1 MSVMPDR
8 LAHIHGDE
16 TFDELSRGDLAL
28 IEREA
33 QRLCAAKLVSS
44 DWWNEQLESINPITA
59 ELPFLLSNLA
69 SKALAAE
76 MTKGRGVEILDAG
89 IAIAVTQFILRQGR
103 ERAMAESLREA
114 EEKLE
119 RGDLS

>member
-1 MSVMPDR
+1 MSSMPDR
-8 LAHIHGDE
+8 QQHIHGDE

-33 QRLCAAKLVSS
+33 QRLTAAKLISS
-44 DWWNEQLESINPITA
+44 DWWNEQLEGVNPITA

-76 MTKGRGVEILDAG
+76 ITKGRGVEILDAG
-89 IAIAVTQFILRQGR
+89 IAIAVTQFVLRQGR
-103 ERAMAESLREA
+103 DMALAEARHEA
-114 EEKLE
+114 EEKLIAGE
-119 RGDLS
+119 IS